1 MSANSLKFMGCKMK
15 PFFRNFFKCTTTT
28 AKQDPFVKYLI
39 IGLGNI
45 GAEYQNT
52 RHNIGFDVLD
62 RIAESEGC
70 TFKSDQL
77 GSIAEF
83 KHKGRIIYLLKPSTY
98 MNLSGKAV
106 RFWVQKLKISEGHWL
121 VITDEKQFDV
131 GVFKLQKKGSDGGH
145 NGLKSVQELMQTST
159 YPRLRIGIGNEFFP
173 GQQVDYV
180 LNKWLPDQWEVIKK
194 VIDEMPKI
202 VHSFVSV
209 GLDRTM
215 TQFNKKKRV

>member
-1 MSANSLKFMGCKMK
+1 MGWQMK
-15 PFFRNFFKCTTTT
+15 QFIRTFFKCPTKITR
-28 AKQDPFVKYLI
+28 QNPFVKYLI

-62 RIAESEGC
+62 GIADSEGC
-70 TFKSDQL
+70 TFKPDHL

-83 KHKGRIIYLLKPSTY
+83 RHKGRIIYLLKPSTY

-106 RFWVQKLKISEGHWL
+106 RYWVQKLKIAEDHWL
-121 VITDEKQFDV
+121 IITDEKQFDV
-131 GVFKLQKKGSDGGH
+131 GAFKLQKKGSDGGH
-145 NGLKSVQELMQTST
+145 NGLKSVQELMQTSS

-180 LNKWLPDQWEVIKK
+180 LSKWTPDQWEVIKG
-194 VIDEMPKI
+194 VIDEAPKI
-202 VHSFVSV
+202 VLSFVSV
-209 GLDRTM
+209 GIDRTM
-215 TQFNKKKRV
+215 TKFNKKKRD